1 MPSSITSSFG
11 VDPFVTATNSTSPFE
26 RNLYNKYEF
35 INLAIHDILEEER
48 QKYMRQLYIDCINT
62 GMKEISEIESLLNK
76 GIYIR

>member
-35 INLAIHDILEEER
+35 INLTIHDILEEALGLLFDIDKIMDNKLKDPDFIK
-48 QKYMRQLYIDCINT
+48 KYQI
-62 GMKEISEIESLLNK
+62 
-76 GIYIR
+76 